1 MKRKFQMLF
10 KKNCFHLCV
19 YIFFLFVSF
28 SSIRAAEILKF
39 PSKPIKLIAPFA
51 PGGALDIVARTTGE
65 VISSQLGQ
73 SVVVEN
79 RAGAAG
85 AIGSE
90 YVAKQPPDGYTLLL
104 GATTTHGI
112 NPVLQKLSYDPIKDF
127 SPISLIATIP
137 HIFVINPN
145 FPVKTFPEFINY
157 AKTNSGIAF
166 GSAGNGSPHHLAGE
180 LIKNATGIKAVH
192 VPYKGSGPALTD
204 LLAGHIQFMSVEYT
218 AVASQLAAGKLL
230 ALATL
235 TSQRIPGINL
245 QSVNEF
251 GLTGIDVTAWYA
263 IYAPAGTPSE
273 IVNIL
278 QIAINKGINEGSAK
292 DRLLKLNAI
301 AIGSTPEAL
310 SKHMSQ
316 ELVRWGKIVKLANI
330 QPD

>member
-1 MKRKFQMLF
+1 MLLQF
-10 KKNCFHLCV
+10 
-19 YIFFLFVSF
+19 SF
-28 SSIRAAEILKF
+28 GYAQQDY
-39 PSKPIKLIAPFA
+39 PQKPISLIHGFGV
-51 PGGALDIVARTTGE
+51 GGNIDIGARIVAAPLAE
-65 VISSQLGQ
+65 KLGQ
-73 SVVVEN
+73 AINVESKSG
-79 RAGAAG
+79 AGGTIADAF
-85 AIGSE
+85 
-90 YVAKQPPDGYTLLL
+90 VAKAKPDGYTLLL

-245 QSVNEF
+245 QSVKR
-251 GLTGIDVTAWYA
+251 
-263 IYAPAGTPSE
+263 S
-273 IVNIL
+273 
-278 QIAINKGINEGSAK
+278 
-292 DRLLKLNAI
+292 
-301 AIGSTPEAL
+301 
-310 SKHMSQ
+310 
-316 ELVRWGKIVKLANI
+316 
-330 QPD
+330 

>member
-1 MKRKFQMLF
+1 M
-10 KKNCFHLCV
+10 
-19 YIFFLFVSF
+19 
-28 SSIRAAEILKF
+28 
-39 PSKPIKLIAPFA
+39 
-51 PGGALDIVARTTGE
+51 
-65 VISSQLGQ
+65 
-73 SVVVEN
+73 
-79 RAGAAG
+79 
-85 AIGSE
+85 
-90 YVAKQPPDGYTLLL
+90 
-104 GATTTHGI
+104 
-112 NPVLQKLSYDPIKDF
+112 
-127 SPISLIATIP
+127 
-137 HIFVINPN
+137 
-145 FPVKTFPEFINY
+145 
-157 AKTNSGIAF
+157 
-166 GSAGNGSPHHLAGE
+166 
-180 LIKNATGIKAVH
+180 
-192 VPYKGSGPALTD
+192 TD

>member
-1 MKRKFQMLF
+1 MLF
-10 KKNCFHLCV
+10 KKSYFYLCLS
-19 YIFFLFVSF
+19 IFIFFVSF
-28 SSIRAAEILKF
+28 ASVKAAEILKF
-39 PSKPIKLIAPFA
+39 PIKPIKLVAPFA

-65 VISSQLGQ
+65 VISTQLAQ

-112 NPVLQKLSYDPIKDF
+112 NPVLQKLTYDPIKDF

-137 HIFVINPN
+137 HIFVVNPN
-145 FPVKTFPEFINY
+145 LPVKTFPEFINY

-230 ALATL
+230 ALAVL
-235 TSQRIPGINL
+235 SSQRIPGIDL
-245 QSVNEF
+245 PSVNEF

-263 IYAPAGTPSE
+263 IYAPAGTPLE
-273 IVNIL
+273 IVNLL
-278 QIAINKGINEGSAK
+278 QTAINKGINDGSAK
-292 DRLLKLNAI
+292 ERLLKLNATV
-301 AIGSTPEAL
+301 IGSSPEIL
-310 SKHMSQ
+310 LIHMNQ
-316 ELVRWGKIVKLANI
+316 ELVRWGRIIKLANI
-330 QPD
+330 QSD